1 MKVLLTE
8 EIENLGIVCDVVEV
22 KPGYARNFLF
32 PRGLAVEVTPH
43 NMRLMER
50 KKAKYLKEMESLRQS
65 AEGQREKLEALVLDF
80 ERKAGENG
88 VLFGS
93 VTTSDIEK
101 RLEEMGVEADRKR
114 FHLPEPIKKVG
125 RFSCMFRLHPEVVA
139 ELKVEVKPEGELE
152 AVAVEEVV
160 AEAEPPVA
168 EAVEVKEESDSIT
181 EDSSEESAEEEP
193 KTEEE

>member
-125 RFSCMFRLHPEVVA
+125 HFSCMFRLHPEVVA